1 MPTNRSAPSCA
12 RGSTRCCPPSRH
24 NRRATPGPSAGNGTP
39 TGSDALFDAGYAG
52 LHWPREYGGRGASP
66 TEQLIFYEEAAR
78 ARAPYVGANFVG
90 TLHAGPT
97 LIEEGTDEQKAEHLP
112 RILCGDEVWCQG
124 FSEPGAGS
132 DLASLRTRAE
142 RDGDDYILNGQKIW
156 CSFGQIADVGEFL
169 VRTDPEAPKNRGI
182 SWLILPMDLP
192 GIEVRPLK
200 TVLGSSEFAE
210 VFLTDVRVP
219 VANRVGAENDGWRVT
234 NVTLKYERGTAF
246 VSELV
251 DSIRLAEDLAS
262 YRPID
267 AISRNIEVDL
277 GRCIAEFDALWAL
290 TKRNVSQST
299 RGVTGP
305 GAMVM
310 KLAYSEAR
318 QRFGELCLRALH
330 RDALHVDSNE
340 LVEERLRTLRAHHCG
355 RARRRFNATSSASAS
370 SASPGAALMDLD
382 LSDDQV
388 ALRDGIAS
396 MLAARVPIE
405 RRSRRLRS
413 RTVRRARGPRACSRC
428 APTASRGPTAPS
440 CSNSSAGTACRGR
453 SFPHSCWA
461 TAASRAP
468 RYWSRPVWIEHLD
481 QLDVIVVV
489 SGGKVHVIDPSA
501 VDAERSSWPLD
512 PCTPV
517 ARGRRPAGGN
527 ARRRGSVPVGSRGA
541 TLTAAFQLG
550 LADRLTEL
558 AVEYAKERVQFDR
571 PIGSFQAIKH
581 MLADM
586 LTRTEVRR
594 APPCTRGRGPR
605 RGVGREHETP
615 ARPWR
620 QGRRR

>member
-1 MPTNRSAPSCA
+1 VELRYSEADESFRAELHAWLDAALPALASQ
-12 RGSTRCCPPSRH
+12 PPRDAWPE
-24 NRRATPGPSAGNGTP
+24 RRKWDT
-39 TGSDALFDAGYAG
+39 DWQRRLFDAGYAG
-52 LHWPREYGGRGASP
+52 LHWPKEYGGRGASP
-66 TEQLIFYEEAAR
+66 TEQLIFYEETAR
-78 ARAPYVGANFVG
+78 ARAPYVGVNFVG

-97 LIEEGTDEQKAEHLP
+97 LIEEGSDEQKAAHLP

-251 DSIRLAEDLAS
+251 DSIRLCEDLA
-262 YRPID
+262 RRG
-267 AISRNIEVDL
+267 AIGGQDRGFQVEL

-299 RGVTGP
+299 RGTTGA

-330 RDALHVDSNE
+330 RDALHVDDNE
-340 LVEERLRTLRAHHCG
+340 LVEERLRTLALTIAAG
-355 RARRRFNATSSASAS
+355 ASQIQRNII
-370 SASPGAALMDLD
+370 GE
-382 LSDDQV
+382 
-388 ALRDGIAS
+388 
-396 MLAARVPIE
+396 RV
-405 RRSRRLRS
+405 
-413 RTVRRARGPRACSRC
+413 
-428 APTASRGPTAPS
+428 
-440 CSNSSAGTACRGR
+440 
-453 SFPHSCWA
+453 
-461 TAASRAP
+461 
-468 RYWSRPVWIEHLD
+468 
-481 QLDVIVVV
+481 
-489 SGGKVHVIDPSA
+489 
-501 VDAERSSWPLD
+501 
-512 PCTPV
+512 
-517 ARGRRPAGGN
+517 
-527 ARRRGSVPVGSRGA
+527 
-541 TLTAAFQLG
+541 LG
-550 LADRLTEL
+550 L
-558 AVEYAKERVQFDR
+558 
-571 PIGSFQAIKH
+571 
-581 MLADM
+581 
-586 LTRTEVRR
+586 
-594 APPCTRGRGPR
+594 PR
-605 RGVGREHETP
+605 DPR
-615 ARPWR
+615 
-620 QGRRR
+620 